1 MYRTGHCWYVE
12 REGGCTDIHC
22 PRQHP
27 PGYRTRCRYQSRC
40 RDQHCDLV
48 HYTSPRHSP
57 PCHWSGVRYDFRG
70 GFDDHYH
77 ERQDFSPRNNNRG
90 LKRARNSTP
99 DLGHDRRRVK
109 RMRTDTFHDD
119 RREALRKLER
129 RNEELSKEN
138 ANLRLEKDFK
148 VIFDE
153 TMQESML
160 KELSELRNTN
170 RDLSREL
177 KDKENMLDKLEMKRE
192 KFSRELDKVHV
203 KCECGQR
210 FISSDILKRHKRFEC
225 SEANIAAKCN

>member
-1 MYRTGHCWYVE
+1 
-12 REGGCTDIHC
+12 
-22 PRQHP
+22 
-27 PGYRTRCRYQSRC
+27 
-40 RDQHCDLV
+40 
-48 HYTSPRHSP
+48 
-57 PCHWSGVRYDFRG
+57 
-70 GFDDHYH
+70 
-77 ERQDFSPRNNNRG
+77 
-90 LKRARNSTP
+90 
-99 DLGHDRRRVK
+99 
-109 RMRTDTFHDD
+109 MRTDTFHDD

-153 TMQESML
+153 TMQESMW

-192 KFSRELDKVHV
+192 NFSREMDKVHV

-210 FISSDILKRHKRFEC
+210 FTSSDFLKRHKRFEC
-225 SEANIAAKCN
+225 SEANIVANQVV